1 LKEVNLEVKQR
12 ESRGK
17 EKAKK
22 SRKNGIIP
30 AVVYGA
36 REETLPLEV
45 KLKDLNALLKTTK
58 GENVIINLNI
68 DEGKTESK
76 KVLLREVQKDPV
88 RDNILHVDFQHISLT
103 EKIAVKIPIHLV
115 GMSIGVKDQGGILEH
130 VLRELE
136 VKCLPTEIPEHIEVD
151 VTPLSIGDAIHV
163 RDLKLEKIEVLT
175 DADRSIVT
183 VVPPTVFKEPEVAA
197 VVEEGKEPELVGA
210 EKEGEEAVEGEEA
223 KEGKE
228 GKEGE
233 VKAEA
238 KEEKKEGRRE
248 EKKEPKKEEKKEG
261 KKEEKK

>member
-1 LKEVNLEVKQR
+1 MKEVNLEVKQR

-22 SRKNGIIP
+22 LRKNGIVP

-36 REETLPLEV
+36 GEEALPLEV
-45 KLKDLNALLKTTK
+45 NLKDLNALFKATK

-68 DEGKTESK
+68 DDGKLESR

-88 RDNILHVDFQHISLT
+88 WDNVLHVDFQHISLT
-103 EKIAVKIPIHLV
+103 EKITVKIPIHLV
-115 GMSIGVKDQGGILEH
+115 GLSTGVKNQGGILEH

-136 VKCLPTEIPEHIEVD
+136 IKCLPTEVPQHIDVD
-151 VTPLSIGDAIHV
+151 VTELKIGDAIHV
-163 RDLKLEKIEVLT
+163 KDLKLEKVEILT
-175 DADRSIVT
+175 DPDRSIVT

-210 EKEGEEAVEGEEA
+210 EKEGEETTEGEE
-223 KEGKE
+223 GKE
-228 GKEGE
+228 EKEGE
-233 VKAEA
+233 AKAEA

-248 EKKEPKKEEKKEG
+248 EKKEKKEEKKEG

>member
-1 LKEVNLEVKQR
+1 MKEVNLEVKKR

-22 SRKNGIIP
+22 LRKSEIIP

-36 REETLPLEV
+36 GEEALPLEV
-45 KLKDLNALLKTTK
+45 KLKDLKAFFKATK

-68 DEGKTESK
+68 DDGKLESR

-88 RDNILHVDFQHISLT
+88 WDNILHVDFQHISLT
-103 EKIAVKIPIHLV
+103 EKITVKIPIHLI
-115 GMSIGVKDQGGILEH
+115 GLSTGVKNQGGILEH

-136 VKCLPTEIPEHIEVD
+136 IKCLPTEVPQHIDVD
-151 VTPLSIGDAIHV
+151 VTELEIGDVIHV
-163 RDLKLEKIEVLT
+163 KDLKVEKLEILT
-175 DADRSIVT
+175 DPDRSIVT

-210 EKEGEEAVEGEEA
+210 EKEGEEAAEGEE
-223 KEGKE
+223 GKE
-228 GKEGE
+228 EKEGE
-233 VKAEA
+233 AKAET

-248 EKKEPKKEEKKEG
+248 EKKEKKEKKEEKKE
-261 KKEEKK
+261 EKK